1 MIKSNEIIDLV
12 QLASTWVEEQENFI
26 LSKGIKLNSKQ
37 MNLAS
42 KIGIIEIEKVRLLKV
57 DSIPLPLNLTLNEA
71 IRFIGLISDKSIGI
85 TFRYGIY
92 IRSDYWQDESLLIHE
107 LTHTRQY
114 EKLGEI
120 SNFLNQ
126 YAKECIYYGYENS
139 PLEIEARGMEFNI
152 KGK

>member
-37 MNLAS
+37 MDLAS

-92 IRSDYWQDESLLIHE
+92 IR
-107 LTHTRQY
+107 
-114 EKLGEI
+114 
-120 SNFLNQ
+120 
-126 YAKECIYYGYENS
+126 
-139 PLEIEARGMEFNI
+139 
-152 KGK
+152 

>member
-12 QLASTWVEEQENFI
+12 QLASIWVEEQENFI
-26 LSKGIKLNSKQ
+26 LSKGIKLNPKQ
-37 MNLAS
+37 MDLAS

-107 LTHTRQY
+107 LTHTMQY

-120 SNFLNQ
+120 NNFLNQ
-126 YAKECIYYGYENS
+126 YVKECIYYGYVNS
-139 PLEIEARGMEFNI
+139 PLEIEARGMEFKI